1 MPNPYAHPGWPAVA
15 LSLLSLVMPGS
26 NAQAQITPDASLGS
40 EASTINTTTVN
51 GSPAELIE
59 AGAQRGG
66 SLFHSFSDFNVLD
79 GQQVYFAN
87 PGGVDRIFSRVTG
100 ANPSEILGT
109 LGVLGAADLFLLN
122 PNGVVFGPNAAL
134 DLSGSLV
141 VSSADSVLFENN
153 LRFSA
158 SNPQAPPL
166 LTIGVPLGL
175 QMGAQPGPLINTSFG
190 GLAVPGQK
198 TLAFVGGEVV
208 LDNSLLLA
216 PGGRVELAGLGE
228 NAVLGLE
235 ATGSNYA
242 LAAVSDQSLRPVRLI
257 NGAVVEIT
265 GEGASNLQIQGSR
278 ISITEGAALLAFNVG
293 DIDGGQVVLTAP
305 ENILLSG
312 TLPNGLAGG
321 ILLRPFG
328 GTGAGLDLT
337 INTGTLTIES
347 GAIISASTFGAGQ
360 AGDVT
365 INATEAVN
373 VIGTLG
379 SGVFPSG
386 IFASSQATGD
396 GGNIAIN
403 TAQLRV
409 LQGAYI
415 GVDNQSQGASGNVVI
430 DAAEFVEIEGAI
442 ATPQFPTG
450 ESWSSISAFT
460 VGETAAGQISLT
472 TGRLSLTNGGQIVAG
487 TVGDGESGNIFIEA
501 TDLIEIAG
509 ISPGRTATSV
519 ISSQTQGRG
528 NAGNI
533 ALSTPRLLLQRDGQI
548 NNDTIGQG
556 NGGTIDINAID
567 IEIDGRQSSGQG
579 FSTAI
584 SAETRAAD
592 GGNGG
597 QLLLRGNRLVVRDGG
612 VISATTQGTGNSG
625 NLDLQIQDSIVVMG
639 RNAAE
644 QLSRIESQVT
654 QPAAGNGGNVVIE
667 TGRLTVQDDGQ
678 IVASTLGAGDAGSV
692 IIRARDWIEVQGHG
706 STAIAPASGG
716 SPTGR
721 GTFTAIAVDSSSSA
735 TGNAGSLDL
744 VAPSL
749 TVRDGA
755 GLFVGSANT
764 TAGDLRISARVLA
777 LLNGGRLSAETLGIA
792 GGNIALNDLALLVLR
807 NGSSISARA
816 GNAANGG
823 NIAINAPNGFVV
835 AVSVENSDILASA
848 ELGNGGNIG
857 ITAQGVFG
865 LVVNSSPDRLAI
877 SEINASSE
885 AGIAGTVAISN
896 PDVTLQPGTTLPADF
911 SPPPLAQGCGVSASA
926 SRFTNVGR
934 GGVPTNPTDPLTPNA
949 LWHDFLDLEGQAEAP
964 AAIAQ
969 PQPTSAATNPSDRDS
984 NTSTAASPLREAQG
998 WQRDANGTVYLVAQG
1013 TGTPARLGSVA
1024 CAPTP

>member
-1 MPNPYAHPGWPAVA
+1 MHNTHPAPYTRPGWPALA
-15 LSLLSLVMPGS
+15 LGLLSLSMPGAV
-26 NAQAQITPDASLGS
+26 AQAQITPDATLGIES
-40 EASTINTTTVN
+40 STVTPTTVN

-59 AGAQRGG
+59 AGAQRGD
-66 SLFHSFSDFNVLD
+66 SLFHSFADFNVLD
-79 GQQVYFAN
+79 GQRVYFAS
-87 PGGVDRIFSRVTG
+87 PGGVERIFGRVTG
-100 ANPSEILGT
+100 ASPSEILGT

-122 PNGVVFGPNAAL
+122 PNGVVFGPNAVL
-134 DLSGSLV
+134 DLGGSLV

-158 SNPQAPPL
+158 SDPQAVPL
-166 LTIGVPLGL
+166 LTIGVPVGL

-190 GLAVPGQK
+190 GLVVPDQK

-216 PGGRVELAGLGE
+216 PGGRIELAGLGE

-235 ATGSNYA
+235 VTGSNYA

-257 NGAVVEIT
+257 NGAVAEVT
-265 GEGASNLQIQGSR
+265 GAGASNLQIQGSR
-278 ISITEGAALLAFNVG
+278 ILITEGAALLAFNVG
-293 DIDGGQVVLTAP
+293 NIDGGQVVLTAP
-305 ENILLSG
+305 EDILLSG

-328 GTGAGLDLT
+328 GTGSGLDLT

-365 INATEAVN
+365 INATEAVT

-386 IFASSQATGD
+386 IFASSAATGNS
-396 GGNIAIN
+396 GNITIN

-415 GVDNQSQGASGNVVI
+415 GVDNQSEGASGNIVI
-430 DAAEFVEIEGAI
+430 DATEFVEIEGAI
-442 ATPQFPTG
+442 ATPQFPAG

-472 TGRLSLTNGGQIVAG
+472 TGRLSLTNGGQIIAG
-487 TVGDGESGNIFIEA
+487 TLGGGEGGNIFIEA
-501 TDLIEIAG
+501 TDRIEIAG
-509 ISPGRTATSV
+509 LSPGRTTTSA

-548 NNDTIGQG
+548 NNDTIGLG
-556 NGGTIDINAID
+556 NGGTIDINASD
-567 IEIDGRQSSGQG
+567 IEIDGLQSSGQG

-584 SAETRAAD
+584 SAESRAAA

-597 QLLLRGNRLVVRDGG
+597 QVLLRGNRLVIREGG

-625 NLDLQIQDSIVVMG
+625 DLNLQIQDSILVTG
-639 RNAAE
+639 RNATQ
-644 QLSRIESQVT
+644 QLSRIETQVT
-654 QPAAGNGGNVVIE
+654 QQATGNGGNVVVE

-678 IVASTLGAGDAGSV
+678 IVASTLGAGNAGSV
-692 IIRARDWIEVQGHG
+692 VIRARDWIEVQG
-706 STAIAPASGG
+706 
-716 SPTGR
+716 R
-721 GTFTAIAVDSSSSA
+721 GAAIAVDSSSSA

-744 VAPSL
+744 AAPRL

-764 TAGDLRISARVLA
+764 IAGDLRISARVLA

-807 NGSSISARA
+807 DGSSISARA

-823 NIAINAPNGFVV
+823 NIVINAPNGFVV
-835 AVSVENSDILASA
+835 AVAGENSDILASA
-848 ELGNGGNIG
+848 EFGNGGNIA

-865 LVVNSSPDRLAI
+865 LVVNPSSDRLAV

-885 AGIAGTVAISN
+885 AGIAGTVAINN
-896 PDVTLQPGTTLPADF
+896 PDVTLQPGATLPANF
-911 SPPPLAQGCGVSASA
+911 SSPPLAQGCGVSASE

-934 GGVPTNPTDPLTPNA
+934 GGVPANPTDPLTPNT
-949 LWHDFLDLEGQAEAP
+949 LWHDFLELEGQVGEA

-969 PQPTSAATNPSDRDS
+969 PHPVELASEFVNPSDRS
-984 NTSTAASPLREAQG
+984 PQPLREAQG
-998 WQRDANGTVYLVAQG
+998 WQRDADGTVHLVAQAPNA
-1013 TGTPARLGSVA
+1013 TSPVFTPPA
-1024 CAPTP
+1024 CTPVPE